1 MPMIIFFTLVML
13 PITVWAAE
21 KPSMT
26 AMWMELIFMLI
37 MLIVLKV
44 TDFSNQQKFILFAA
58 YILIDIATQSL
69 WFALLVFIALFVYFK
84 KTSDQS

>member
-1 MPMIIFFTLVML
+1 MIAFIMILL
-13 PITVWAAE
+13 PITVQAAE

-37 MLIVLKV
+37 MLIVLKIA
-44 TDFSNQQKFILFAA
+44 DISNQQKFILFAA

-69 WFALLVFIALFVYFK
+69 WFALLVFIALYVYFK
-84 KTSDQS
+84 KTSDQP